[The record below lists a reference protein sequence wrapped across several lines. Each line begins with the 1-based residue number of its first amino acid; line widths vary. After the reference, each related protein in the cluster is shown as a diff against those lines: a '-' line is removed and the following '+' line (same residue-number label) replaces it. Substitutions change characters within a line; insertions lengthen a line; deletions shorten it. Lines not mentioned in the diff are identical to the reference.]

1 MRFHSLVSLW
11 DSVLRKIK
19 FNNGGWYL
27 LLFEEV
33 NKNASYLPYS
43 PETMTPMVMDVY
55 RVWNCETKIQ
65 GQNVGWTGHT
75 NLNVHG
81 IR

>member
-1 MRFHSLVSLW
+1 MRFHSLVSLR

-43 PETMTPMVMDVY
+43 PEMMTPMVMDIY
-55 RVWNCETKIQ
+55 RV
-65 GQNVGWTGHT
+65 
-75 NLNVHG
+75 
-81 IR
+81 